1 MNAVEVQRKSFEGS
15 SLGANEVR
23 ALTESE
29 TQPSQHRDVLT
40 ISEVAANLRCSKAHV
55 YNAING
61 RVTGVSALPA
71 IAMGRRKLVSWRHGN
86 RPTKGASEVVCFQ
99 SRLKF
104 APWTHQGEQ
113 PECESG
119 FKKAV

>member
-1 MNAVEVQRKSFEGS
+1 MNAVEMQRGSCEEGS
-15 SLGANEVR
+15 FGANGGRPEIR

-29 TQPSQHRDVLT
+29 TRSSQYRDVLT

-71 IAMGRRKLVSWRHGN
+71 IAMGRRKLVRQSTLEAWKQANERGLGGGML
-86 RPTKGASEVVCFQ
+86 PKLLEVCAVDAS
-99 SRLKF
+99 RR
-104 APWTHQGEQ
+104 TT
-113 PECESG
+113 
-119 FKKAV
+119 

>member
-71 IAMGRRKLVSWRHGN
+71 IAMGRRKLVRRSTLEAWKQANERGLGGGML
-86 RPTKGASEVVCFQ
+86 PKSLEVCTVDAS
-99 SRLKF
+99 RR
-104 APWTHQGEQ
+104 TT
-113 PECESG
+113 
-119 FKKAV
+119 